1 MGKFIEFLDKYLSGP
16 MGRLAAQ
23 RHLRAIRDGVASA
36 IPFIIVGSFFLIL
49 AAPPLPEGN
58 AVRTWMLE
66 HSMVIGLPFR
76 VTMFVMSL
84 YVAFGIGYNLAK
96 SYKIDPL
103 TGGQLALGALLMTN
117 FPYALSG
124 DLGAENLFGNV
135 MGGWQMPLANFG
147 GAGLFVTMLISIF
160 AVEIF
165 RLCVKYNVTI
175 KMPEQVPDA
184 ISRSFAAIFPAAI
197 VIVLIGIVTLPNPIG
212 FGVDLHGLMIRLVS
226 PLVIAGDSLPGVLV
240 LVFLITFFWSFGI
253 HGVSVVGSIAR
264 PFWLVYAEANAAAVD
279 AGYVGSALP
288 HVAPETFYQ
297 WFIWIGGSGATLG
310 LLFACFIVA
319 RSKFLKT
326 MSKAAFLPGLF
337 NINEPVIFGMPI
349 VLNPILMIPF
359 MIAPLVMAIIAW
371 FATSLGLVN
380 PTYAIA
386 PWTLPAPIGAFIA
399 TGGDWMGVVLGL
411 VNIAI
416 ATVIYLP
423 FIKAYDAILVKQ
435 ETGEDMVLE

>member
-16 MGRLAAQ
+16 MGKLAAQ

-49 AAPPLPEGN
+49 AAPPLPDGN
-58 AVRTWMLE
+58 AIRTWMLQ
-66 HSMVIGLPFR
+66 HSLVIGLPFR

-103 TGGQLALGALLMTN
+103 TGGQLALAALLMTN
-117 FPYALSG
+117 FPTTIV
-124 DLGAENLFGNV
+124 DNP
-135 MGGWQMPLANFG
+135 GWWMPLGNFG
-147 GAGLFVTMLISIF
+147 GAGLFVTMIVSIF

-165 RLCVKYNVTI
+165 RLCIKYNVTI

-197 VIVLIGIVTLPNPIG
+197 VIILIGIITLPNPIG
-212 FGVDLHGLMIRLVS
+212 FGVDLHGLMIQLVS

-240 LVFLITFFWSFGI
+240 LIFLITFFWSFGI

-264 PFWLVYAEANAAAVD
+264 PFWLVYAEANAAAID

-288 HVAPETFYQ
+288 HIAPETFYQ
-297 WFIWIGGSGATLG
+297 WFVWIGGSGATLG

-319 RSKFLKT
+319 RSKYIKT

-349 VLNPILMIPF
+349 VLNPVLMIPF
-359 MIAPLVMAIIAW
+359 MIAPMVMAIIAW
-371 FATSLGLVN
+371 FATSIGLVT

-416 ATVIYLP
+416 ATLIYLP
-423 FIKAYDAILVKQ
+423 FIKVYDTSLLKQ
-435 ETGEDMVLE
+435 ETEVDTAAEMDAVLGQ